1 MLFIYLC
8 EAILIYRNVY
18 SKYCR
23 RYKKMEI
30 KEPKDFIQENYYRG
44 IQFPEK
50 NSYSMNHNNLDIK
63 SVTIEH

>member
-1 MLFIYLC
+1 
-8 EAILIYRNVY
+8 
-18 SKYCR
+18 
-23 RYKKMEI
+23 MEI
-30 KEPKDFIQENYYRG
+30 KEPKDFIHENYYRG